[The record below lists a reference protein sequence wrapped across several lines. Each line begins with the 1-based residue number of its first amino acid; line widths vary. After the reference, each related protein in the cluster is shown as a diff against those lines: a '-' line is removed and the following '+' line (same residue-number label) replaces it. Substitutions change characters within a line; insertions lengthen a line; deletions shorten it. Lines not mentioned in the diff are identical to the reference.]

1 MALNHSCIRVRAAEK
16 APRGP
21 FRVLERIDGLASI
34 VERRTGVRKERVR
47 VKRPQL
53 EREDITPFENAS
65 RHGNR
70 SQQQRLGF
78 LEVVY

>member
-1 MALNHSCIRVRAAEK
+1 MALNHSCVWVRAAEK

-21 FRVLERIDGLASI
+21 FRVLERRHGLTDI
-34 VERRTGVRKERVR
+34 IERGAGLREERVR

-53 EREDITPFENAS
+53 EREDITLFENAS

-78 LEVVY
+78 LEVFY